1 MKLNAKS
8 KTSNL
13 ETIAKF
19 VKRIRKFARE
29 RYKGADRK
37 VVQKGTPTRVAS
49 SRPRR
54 KGRNSQVDLLPI
66 PSSYPRYF
74 NIGYGNKLR
83 IDVKAASLP
92 SSPLPLHATK
102 TSSSCSL
109 SHLYT
114 SNLSPPFLLPLLFL
128 LSLSVPF
135 FRSVFPFLSLSLSL
149 ILSFL
154 SFTMVH
160 ANRRGNI
167 ITLNDTRYVTCNIGI
182 ARDTRTIRDVFF
194 GTDGARKSRSY
205 IGAGTQLN
213 VFMHC
218 TVANLGL
225 NRRLI

>member
-1 MKLNAKS
+1 M
-8 KTSNL
+8 
-13 ETIAKF
+13 
-19 VKRIRKFARE
+19 
-29 RYKGADRK
+29 
-37 VVQKGTPTRVAS
+37 VQRGTPTRVAS

-92 SSPLPLHATK
+92 SSLSLSLSPSLLSLRATK

-109 SHLYT
+109 LHSYT
-114 SNLSPPFLLPLLFL
+114 SNLFLFL
-128 LSLSVPF
+128 SFFLSVPF
-135 FRSVFPFLSLSLSL
+135 FRSVFPSLSL

-154 SFTMVH
+154 SFTTVH

-205 IGAGTQLN
+205 IGAGARLN

>member
-1 MKLNAKS
+1 MSNKYSFKESNVYIYRSIKRRISTIKNVKLNAKS

-135 FRSVFPFLSLSLSL
+135 FRSVFPFLSLL
-149 ILSFL
+149 
-154 SFTMVH
+154 
-160 ANRRGNI
+160 
-167 ITLNDTRYVTCNIGI
+167 
-182 ARDTRTIRDVFF
+182 FF
-194 GTDGARKSRSY
+194 RSSRSPWY
-205 IGAGTQLN
+205 MRTGGVI
-213 VFMHC
+213 
-218 TVANLGL
+218 
-225 NRRLI
+225 

>member
-1 MKLNAKS
+1 M
-8 KTSNL
+8 
-13 ETIAKF
+13 
-19 VKRIRKFARE
+19 
-29 RYKGADRK
+29 
-37 VVQKGTPTRVAS
+37 VQRGTPTRVAS

-92 SSPLPLHATK
+92 SSLSLSPLPACHE
-102 TSSSCSL
+102 
-109 SHLYT
+109 
-114 SNLSPPFLLPLLFL
+114 NLFL
-128 LSLSVPF
+128 LFPLALVHFQPLPFSL
-135 FRSVFPFLSLSLSL
+135 FLSLRPILSFCFSISL

-154 SFTMVH
+154 SFTTVH

-205 IGAGTQLN
+205 IGAGARLN